1 MADQTSRGG
10 KKQGQAK
17 QPQGKKHQGVR
28 PGSTAIEKERGNK
41 GPRKK
46 VVPGS

>member
-1 MADQTSRGG
+1 MADQSSRGG
-10 KKQGQAK
+10 KKQSQER
-17 QPQGKKHQGVR
+17 QPLGKKHQGVR
-28 PGSTAIEKERGNK
+28 PGSTATEKERGNK